1 MTAAHA
7 AYRRPSPFTTIA
19 RIGAQ
24 LKADPRT
31 VGLILVVPALL
42 LTLLYYVF
50 VDAPVPPGQ
59 PSPFDTIGPI
69 MLAVLPMMLMFI
81 VTSVVML
88 RERTSGTLERIL
100 TTPLSRWN
108 LIASYGAVFG
118 FLAVAQS
125 LILAGLVLGPM
136 GVELSGPWWGLIV
149 IALLDGLFGVASG
162 LLASAFARTEFQA
175 VQFMP
180 LFVGPQIFLCGLLV
194 PNEHMPDVLARI
206 ADFLPMTWAVDVVRE
221 TLTASELSSDSWLR
235 IGLLAGAVLI
245 ALFLAAAT
253 MPRSTK

>member
-1 MTAAHA
+1 MSRGVAPHL
-7 AYRRPSPFTTIA
+7 TTVA
-19 RIGAQ
+19 RIAAQ

-50 VDAPVPPGQ
+50 VDVPVPEGGR
-59 PSPFDTIGPI
+59 SPFSTIGPI

-108 LIASYGAVFG
+108 LICSYAVVFG
-118 FLAVAQS
+118 GLAVVQS
-125 LILAGLVLGPM
+125 LILSGLLWLMDG
-136 GVELSGPWWGLIV
+136 EIAGPWWALILV
-149 IALLDGLFGVASG
+149 ALLDGLFGVAFG
-162 LLASAFARTEFQA
+162 LLASAFARSEFQA

-180 LFVGPQIFLCGLLV
+180 LFIGPQVFLCGLLV
-194 PNEHMPDVLARI
+194 PTDQMPDALTAVS
-206 ADFLPMTWAVDVVRE
+206 DFLPMTWAVDVVRHLLTE
-221 TLTASELSSDSWLR
+221 TSLDDGSYLR
-235 IGLLAGAVLI
+235 IGLLAAGVVVVLLI
-245 ALFLAAAT
+245 AST
-253 MPRSTK
+253 SMPRRSA